1 MALTPDEI
9 KEAIKQLKVQAE
21 EQARLS
27 NSLEDYIKG
36 LRELKAIEEEVTKLK
51 QKQREILKKARSF
64 NSTTQAKERQDE
76 LDKLQILRQQ
86 TYELYKHGKAL
97 LENLKEVKKTNLLL
111 AKGGAAIAKSFA
123 ALPNTIDSVYKK
135 IKGLGLF
142 EMDKAVKKSALSMGL
157 MNAETKTFT
166 TDIRAVTE
174 AVAGSTNELGVGM
187 EELAKIQSDYGE
199 ELGRN
204 VMLNQTGLK
213 AMAQMAAAT
222 ALGAEGTAKMAA
234 DMAQQGLSAESTR
247 NYVEDTMNDAHKMGL
262 NASKVVKNVQQNM
275 KMLNKYNFKNGI
287 KGLAKM
293 AQTTTKLGVD
303 MNFVAGMADKLFDIE
318 GAVDM
323 SAQLQVMGG
332 EWAKMADP
340 FHLMYMARND
350 MEGLADELGRAAQS
364 SVHFNSESKEF
375 EISAL
380 EMHRLRKIAEQT
392 GVAYEDLATAGKN
405 AAILG
410 RIKTQISYD
419 IPKDT
424 QEFLQNTAK
433 FDENGKAYIEMDFGD
448 GKVSRKYLNQL
459 SASNKAMLN
468 TTVQQRKTLEEYG
481 KDSINFDDALN
492 NTINA
497 LKVSL
502 LPLIDEMNKN
512 LVPKLTEFVAW
523 VKKSGWLDRIESFA
537 KTVGKMV
544 SAIGGFIIDNPVESA
559 FIYGVAKFTGLL
571 IDNFMWIK
579 NGLFLAQGFNMGTT
593 GNGGLGQ
600 MITKSLGG
608 PLGFLAKSVAVLGA
622 GLAGWAAGK
631 WIGGKFSE
639 SIGNKSTEEGDRASM
654 WGAGIGAAL
663 AFGIGAAL
671 AVPTG
676 GLSLLGAAALTGGGA
691 LAGGAI
697 GKIGG
702 DAMNQPVNDGLFPST
717 GNYSKGRGLIQN
729 GKITPIDNKDDLL
742 AMKPNGVVDRASK
755 SQALDNKPSTVK
767 HEFGELRINGELKL
781 DFPGNTANG
790 VDLLKNPSFVSAI
803 TKKVQAEVERNLNQ
817 VQRP

>member
-1 MALTPDEI
+1 MALS
-9 KEAIKQLKVQAE
+9 KEELDKIVAKLREQAE
-21 EQARLS
+21 EQAKIS
-27 NSLEDYIKG
+27 NSLEDYIEG
-36 LRELKAIEEEVTKLK
+36 LKKLKAIEEEVTRLKKL
-51 QKQREILKKARSF
+51 QRQILEKARSF
-64 NSTTQAKERQDE
+64 NATTHAKERQAE

-86 TYELYKHGKAL
+86 TYELYQQGKAL
-97 LENLKEVKKTNLLL
+97 RENLKEVNKTNLLM
-111 AKGGAAIAKSFA
+111 AKGGTALAKSFA
-123 ALPNTIDSVYKK
+123 NLPKTIDRVYDK

-166 TDIRAVTE
+166 NDIRAVTE
-174 AVAGSTNELGVGM
+174 AVSSGTNELGVGM
-187 EELAKIQSDYGE
+187 AELAKIQSDYGE

-247 NYVEDTMNDAHKMGL
+247 DYVEDTMNDAHKMGL

-364 SVHFNSESKEF
+364 SVHFNSETKEF

-448 GKVSRKYLNQL
+448 GKTSKKYLNQL
-459 SASNKAMLN
+459 SASNKAILN

-512 LVPKLTEFVAW
+512 LVPKLKEFVGW
-523 VKKSGWLDRIESFA
+523 VKKSGWLDKIEGFA
-537 KTVGKMV
+537 KGVGKIV
-544 SAIGGFIIDNPVESA
+544 SAIGGFIIDNPIESG
-559 FIYGVAKFTGLL
+559 FIYGIAKFTGFL
-571 IDNFMWIK
+571 IDKAMWLS
-579 NGLFLAQGFNMGTT
+579 NGLILAKGFNMGASIGSGMSSTIGGGRFMGGSPMNRQMMKGMKGGGIAT
-593 GNGGLGQ
+593 LAGLGVG
-600 MITKSLGG
+600 M
-608 PLGFLAKSVAVLGA
+608 ANNA
-622 GLAGWAAGK
+622 GLFGEEGSTGHKIAGVGSSALEFGGTGAMIGSMIAPGIGTL
-631 WIGGKFSE
+631 IGGGVGL
-639 SIGNKSTEEGDRASM
+639 IG
-654 WGAGIGAAL
+654 
-663 AFGIGAAL
+663 
-671 AVPTG
+671 G
-676 GLSLLGAAALTGGGA
+676 GLLGAYNEGLFG
-691 LAGGAI
+691 
-697 GKIGG
+697 
-702 DAMNQPVNDGLFPST
+702 QPVNDGLFPST
-717 GNYSKGRGLIQN
+717 SNYSKGRGLIQN

-767 HEFGELRINGELKL
+767 HEFGELRINGELRL
-781 DFPGNTANG
+781 DIPGNSASGT
-790 VDLLKNPSFVSAI
+790 DLLKSPEFIRSI
-803 TKKVQAEVERNLNQ
+803 TEKIQVEVKRSINQ
-817 VQRP
+817 VQKP

>member
-9 KEAIKQLKVQAE
+9 KEAIKLLKKQAE
-21 EQARLS
+21 EQANLS
-27 NSLEDYIKG
+27 NSLEDYIEGVKK
-36 LRELKAIEEEVTKLK
+36 LKAIEEEVTRLK
-51 QKQREILKKARSF
+51 EKQREILKKARSF
-64 NSTTQAKERQDE
+64 NATTHAQERQAE

-86 TYELYKHGKAL
+86 TYELYQHGKAL
-97 LENLKEVKKTNLLL
+97 RENLKEVNKTNLLL
-111 AKGGAAIAKSFA
+111 AKGGAALTKSFA
-123 ALPNTIDSVYKK
+123 KLPNTIDILYGKL
-135 IKGLGLF
+135 KGLGLF

-166 TDIRAVTE
+166 NDIRA
-174 AVAGSTNELGVGM
+174 ASWDTNQIGVGM
-187 EELAKIQSDYGE
+187 EELAKMQSDYGE

-204 VMLNQTGLK
+204 VMLNQAGLK
-213 AMAQMAAAT
+213 AMGDMAAAT

-234 DMAQQGLSAESTR
+234 DMSQQGLSAESTR
-247 NYVEDTMNDAHKMGL
+247 DYVEDTMNDAHKMGL

-364 SVHFNSESKEF
+364 SVHFNHENGEF

-380 EMHRLRKIAEQT
+380 EMHKLRKVAEQT

-424 QEFLQNTAK
+424 QDFLTNTAK
-433 FDENGKAYIEMDFGD
+433 FDKNGKAYIEMDFGD
-448 GKVSRKYLNQL
+448 GKTSRRYLNQL
-459 SASNKAMLN
+459 SASDKAMLN
-468 TTVQQRKTLEEYG
+468 TTVQQRKTLEEYAA
-481 KDSINFDDALN
+481 DSINFDDALN
-492 NTINA
+492 NTIKA
-497 LKVSL
+497 LKTTL
-502 LPLIDEMNKN
+502 LPFIDELNKN
-512 LVPKLTEFVAW
+512 LVPKLKEFVGW
-523 VKKSGWLDRIESFA
+523 LKTSGWVDKISNFA
-537 KTVGKMV
+537 KEAGSLVASIAVAVANFASFIGPKGVLYTLLAAKL
-544 SAIGGFIIDNPVESA
+544 GGFLMEKA
-559 FIYGVAKFTGLL
+559 
-571 IDNFMWIK
+571 MWIT
-579 NGLFLAQGFNMGTT
+579 NGLFLAQGFNMGT
-593 GNGGLGQ
+593 
-600 MITKSLGG
+600 LGG
-608 PLGFLAKSVAVLGA
+608 GATGGVGAMATKFAKIAGPLMGIAVGTTLGMGTGRSISKNMGYSDSTGGDVSGILG
-622 GLAGWAAGK
+622 GLAG
-631 WIGGKFSE
+631 
-639 SIGNKSTEEGDRASM
+639 
-654 WGAGIGAAL
+654 GAGGWALGAAL
-663 AFGIGAAL
+663 APETF
-671 AVPTG
+671 
-676 GLSLLGAAALTGGGA
+676 GLSLLIPAIIAGLGAYGGSTLGK
-691 LAGGAI
+691 AGGDVAF
-697 GKIGG
+697 GEK
-702 DAMNQPVNDGLFPST
+702 VNDGIFPST
-717 GNYSKGRGLIQN
+717 DTFSKGRSLIQN

-767 HEFGELRINGELKL
+767 HEFGELRINGELRL
-781 DFPGNTANG
+781 DIPGNSASGTN
-790 VDLLKNPSFVSAI
+790 LLKSPEFIRSI
-803 TKKVQAEVERNLNQ
+803 TEKIQVEVKRSINQ
-817 VQRP
+817 IQKP